1 MDSSTAHIASTATG
15 MDIGTARPDKR
26 QLWVDLQAQVH
37 SAKTTQ
43 DCDDDAPDQDT
54 IGEIEAELD
63 RYQSAITWQTDLAEA
78 VAQGDEIVRNS
89 RLDAI
94 EAELRRTHRR
104 AGWLADRMKEMQYA
118 EGAQDC
124 DRAVRRMTAIDAVID
139 GVRARQAQLK
149 VDAIEARAAEDGYGP
164 DANDIDALD
173 AACLA

>member
-43 DCDDDAPDQDT
+43 DCDDDTPDQDT
-54 IGEIEAELD
+54 IDEIEAELD

-94 EAELRRTHRR
+94 EAELRRTYIR
-104 AGWLADRMKEMQYA
+104 ANWLADRMKEMQYA

>member
-124 DRAVRRMTAIDAVID
+124 DRAVRRAAAIETELDRVQ
-139 GVRARQAQLK
+139 ARQAELARQR
-149 VDAIEARAAEDGYGP
+149 VVAQDAADDYGP
-164 DANDIDALD
+164 NANYDPADEAL
-173 AACLA
+173 

>member
-1 MDSSTAHIASTATG
+1 MKSNTAQTDPTAARHNHK
-15 MDIGTARPDKR
+15 MEAEQRGTEWWTALAKEARA
-26 QLWVDLQAQVH
+26 AQG
-37 SAKTTQ
+37 
-43 DCDDDAPDQDT
+43 CDDDAPDQDT
-54 IGEIEAELD
+54 IDAIEEQLD
-63 RYQSAITWQTDLAEA
+63 RYQSATTWQTDLAEA

-89 RLDAI
+89 QLDAI
-94 EAELRRTHRR
+94 EAELRRTHIRE
-104 AGWLADRMKEMQYA
+104 GWLVDRMQEMQYS